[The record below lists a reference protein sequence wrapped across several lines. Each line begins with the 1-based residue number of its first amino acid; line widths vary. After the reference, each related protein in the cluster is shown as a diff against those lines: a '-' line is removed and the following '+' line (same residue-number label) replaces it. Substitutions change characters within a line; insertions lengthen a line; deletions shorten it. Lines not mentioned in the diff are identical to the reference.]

1 MDKGKNL
8 VYSLM
13 FLIFIFGISLW
24 NMITPDKSIS
34 ESENRPLQQFP
45 KFTWERLASGKFT
58 SEFDEYM
65 ADQFVFKDDWV
76 GVKSDVERLLLK
88 GKNNGVYFGKQGYL
102 LEEFLTPG
110 KYFIRNLDSINA
122 FHKKLPYLNTEVM
135 LIPTAVEIYKELLPR
150 CAPTY
155 DQNLMLK
162 QASATLSVD
171 LIDVYSVLEAHKSEY
186 IFYKTDH
193 HWTTLGAFY
202 AYQSLMGAIG
212 EQAYHLEDFNI
223 KQVSDSFY
231 GTYYSKANN
240 HHLQPDSMDIFIPKT
255 DVSFSVSLNGEEV
268 SLDGLYDYNYLNQKD
283 KYSMFLGGNQ
293 PLTIV
298 KSSINNGRKLVVFK
312 DSYAHSLVPFLAL
325 HFEEIHLIDLRYFN
339 MNPYEYIRDESFDQ
353 ALFLYNLSTFGS
365 EPNLIKL
372 QSYN

>member
-1 MDKGKNL
+1 MDKIKSL
-8 VYSLM
+8 IYSLM
-13 FLIFIFGISLW
+13 FLIFIFGMSIL
-24 NMITPDKSIS
+24 NIITPDKSIS
-34 ESENRPLQQFP
+34 ETENRPLQQFP
-45 KFTWERLASGKFT
+45 KFTWERLVSGKFT

-65 ADQFVFKDDWV
+65 TDQFVFKDDWV

-102 LEEFLTPG
+102 LEEFLTSG
-110 KYFIRNLDSINA
+110 KYFTRNLESINS
-122 FHKKLPYLNTEVM
+122 FHELLPDLKTEVM
-135 LIPTAVEIYKELLPR
+135 LIPTAVEIYKDLLPLY
-150 CAPTY
+150 APTY

-171 LIDVYSVLEAHKSEY
+171 LIDMYSVLEAHKSEY

-202 AYQSLMGAIG
+202 AYQSLMRAIG
-212 EQAYHLEDFNI
+212 EKPYTLEEFEI

-240 HHLQPDSMDIFIPKT
+240 HHLPPDSMDIFIPKN
-255 DVSFSVSLNGEEV
+255 DVDFSVSFNGAEPT
-268 SLDGLYDYNYLNQKD
+268 LDGLYDYNYLSQKD

-298 KSSINNGRKLVVFK
+298 KSSINNGKKLVVFK

-339 MNPYEYIRDESFDQ
+339 MNPYEYIRNESFDQ

-372 QSYN
+372 KSYN

>member
-1 MDKGKNL
+1 
-8 VYSLM
+8 
-13 FLIFIFGISLW
+13 
-24 NMITPDKSIS
+24 
-34 ESENRPLQQFP
+34 
-45 KFTWERLASGKFT
+45 
-58 SEFDEYM
+58 
-65 ADQFVFKDDWV
+65 
-76 GVKSDVERLLLK
+76 
-88 GKNNGVYFGKQGYL
+88 
-102 LEEFLTPG
+102 
-110 KYFIRNLDSINA
+110 
-122 FHKKLPYLNTEVM
+122 
-135 LIPTAVEIYKELLPR
+135 
-150 CAPTY
+150 
-155 DQNLMLK
+155 
-162 QASATLSVD
+162 
-171 LIDVYSVLEAHKSEY
+171 
-186 IFYKTDH
+186 
-193 HWTTLGAFY
+193 
-202 AYQSLMGAIG
+202 MGAIG